1 MDVEISPAKPTVDQ
15 GQQDQDSPGR
25 PSVVK
30 AKAKGTYYPL
40 TAFPTSM
47 PQGPVMHKDG
57 DKSGDRPSTPLG
69 PDDASQQYQG
79 RGKNVKISCINPN
92 YTFLLLIHH
101 IIVYSSVL
109 KVQYYEFLRS

>member
-79 RGKNVKISCINPN
+79 RGKNCENILYLSK
-92 YTFLLLIHH
+92 LLLIHH
-101 IIVYSSVL
+101 TIVYSSVL
-109 KVQYYEFLRS
+109 KIQY

>member
-25 PSVVK
+25 PSVGK

-79 RGKNVKISCINPN
+79 RGKNFENILYLSKLYISTTHSPYN
-92 YTFLLLIHH
+92 
-101 IIVYSSVL
+101 SV
-109 KVQYYEFLRS
+109 